1 MRTELRDL
9 RGGSLNQGGGGCP
22 SMRMPQEACC
32 VGHSPELPGSALLWS
47 RETARWAGS
56 QSPWAT
62 SRGHSHSC
70 QIPTRHVPQ
79 FPSAWP
85 YAAGLV
91 EVVGALEFALG
102 VLYRTYATPSSVWS
116 LSPSRLHAML
126 LPCPVSAHTSPYIST
141 WRYAVYPVTQYW
153 LRTESSAG
161 RWLASFHL
169 TSSL

>member
-1 MRTELRDL
+1 ML
-9 RGGSLNQGGGGCP
+9 RGTQ
-22 SMRMPQEACC
+22 
-32 VGHSPELPGSALLWS
+32 PGAARLCSALLWS

-56 QSPWAT
+56 QSPRAT

-85 YAAGLV
+85 YASGLV

-126 LPCPVSAHTSPYIST
+126 LPCPVSAHTSPYL
-141 WRYAVYPVTQYW
+141 RGVMQYIRSLSIGYVRNLLREGGW
-153 LRTESSAG
+153 LRFT
-161 RWLASFHL
+161 
-169 TSSL
+169 